1 MARWP
6 ANVEHY
12 KMTTEELIARL
23 LMEGE
28 WFTGNQVLDHTI
40 SATAI
45 MALRSKGL
53 VEPCELQSGS
63 SGGVTRWCVTEKG
76 KELLR

>member
-1 MARWP
+1 
-6 ANVEHY
+6 
-12 KMTTEELIARL
+12 MTTEELIARL

-28 WFTGNQVLDHTI
+28 WFTGNRVLDHTI

-53 VEPCELQSGS
+53 VEPCVIQGTGREH
-63 SGGVTRWCVTEKG
+63 TRWCVTEKG